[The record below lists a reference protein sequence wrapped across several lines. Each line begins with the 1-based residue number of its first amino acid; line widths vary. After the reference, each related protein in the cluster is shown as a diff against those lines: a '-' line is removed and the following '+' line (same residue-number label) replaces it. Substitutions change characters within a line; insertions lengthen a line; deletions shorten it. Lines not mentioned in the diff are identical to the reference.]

1 MRPFTLDPFTI
12 DIPQADIDDLHR
24 RLDATRWPEAETV
37 DDWSQGI
44 PLTYVKELADYWR
57 HSYDWRSRE
66 ARMNL
71 FDQFITE
78 IDNLS
83 IHFIH
88 QRSPEPNAMPLLITH
103 GWPGSIVE
111 FLDVISP
118 LTDPVAHGGKA
129 EDAFHVVCPSLPGY
143 GFSGKPTSNG
153 TGVPKIAAL
162 WATLMERL
170 GYERW
175 VAQGGDWG
183 SAVTTQIGRD
193 ASSQPDHGCI
203 GIHVNMPIAA
213 PTEKAKSD
221 PDEDD
226 QEAFAALGYYQRW
239 DSGYSKQQA
248 TRPQTL
254 GYSLVDSPIGQLAW
268 IIEKFW
274 AWTD

>member
-12 DIPQADIDDLHR
+12 DIPQADLDDLHR

-37 DDWSQGI
+37 SDWSQGV
-44 PLTYVKELADYWR
+44 PAAYLRELAEYWR

-66 ARMNL
+66 QRMNA
-71 FDQFITE
+71 FDQFVTE
-78 IDNLS
+78 IDDLT

-88 QRSPEPNAMPLLITH
+88 QRSPEPDAMPLLITH

-111 FLDVISP
+111 FLEVIGP
-118 LTDPVAHGGKA
+118 LTDPVAHGGRA

-143 GFSGKPTSNG
+143 GFSGKPTVNG
-153 TGVPKIAAL
+153 TGVPRIAEL

-170 GYERW
+170 GYEKW

-183 SAVTTQIGRD
+183 AAVTTQIGRD
-193 ASSQPDHGCI
+193 ASAQQDHGCI

-213 PTEKAKSD
+213 PTEAAMAN
-221 PDEDD
+221 PDERD
-226 QEAFAALGYYQRW
+226 QDAFAALGYYQQW

-254 GYSLVDSPIGQLAW
+254 G
-268 IIEKFW
+268 
-274 AWTD
+274 

>member
-193 ASSQPDHGCI
+193 ASS
-203 GIHVNMPIAA
+203 
-213 PTEKAKSD
+213 
-221 PDEDD
+221 
-226 QEAFAALGYYQRW
+226 
-239 DSGYSKQQA
+239 
-248 TRPQTL
+248 
-254 GYSLVDSPIGQLAW
+254 
-268 IIEKFW
+268 
-274 AWTD
+274 